1 MHLEIKWGNL
11 QVKKKL
17 GIVFLGLFIIVCI
30 LQISGAIKEADKL
43 LQIISGISLIGVFVC
58 LFGGKRKEIEGRKEK
73 ISKRTLVSSIFVLI
87 LIPLTIFAGV
97 FVFDD
102 RRYYFISVLIILEIL
117 IPYFISFS
125 NKKPQARELVIISVL
140 CALAVCSRLALSML
154 PQFKPIL
161 AIIIIGGICFGGETG
176 FLVGAITGFVS
187 NFYFGHGAWTPWQM
201 LAMGMVGFVAGIVF
215 KKGFFKKNRVVLSI
229 YGFLST
235 IIIYGGILNPA
246 SVVLMMQ
253 QKPTL
258 DAVIAACVLGF
269 PYDAILGASTAFFL
283 WFLSEDM
290 LFRIE
295 RIKTKYGLM

>member
-1 MHLEIKWGNL
+1 M
-11 QVKKKL
+11 KKKL
-17 GIVFLGLFIIVCI
+17 GIGFLGLFIIVCI
-30 LQISGAIKEADKL
+30 LQISGVIKEADEL
-43 LQIISGISLIGVFVC
+43 LQIISGIALIGAFVC
-58 LFGGKRKEIEGRKEK
+58 FFGGKRNRIENKKEK
-73 ISKRTLVSSIFVLI
+73 ISKRTLIASIFVLV
-87 LIPLTIFAGV
+87 LIPLTILAGV
-97 FVFDD
+97 FVFGD
-102 RRYYFISVLIILEIL
+102 RRYYFISILIILEIL

-125 NKKPQARELVIISVL
+125 EKKPQARELVIISVL
-140 CALAVCSRLALSML
+140 CALAVCSRIVLSML
-154 PQFKPIL
+154 PQFKPVL

-215 KKGFFKKNRVVLSI
+215 KKGYLKKNRVVLSV

-258 DAVIAACVLGF
+258 DAIIASCVLGF

-283 WFLSEDM
+283 WFLSEEM

-295 RIKTKYGLM
+295 RIKTKYGLE

>member
-1 MHLEIKWGNL
+1 MLLGVNWRTL
-11 QVKKKL
+11 PMKKNF
-17 GIVFLGLFIIVCI
+17 GICFLGLFVIVCI
-30 LQISGAIKEADKL
+30 LQLSGVIKEADKL
-43 LQIISGISLIGVFVC
+43 LQILSGVALIGVFVC
-58 LFGGKRKEIEGRKEK
+58 FFGGKRKEIENKKEK
-73 ISKRTLVSSIFVLI
+73 ISKRTLVSLISVLI
-87 LIPLTIFAGV
+87 FIPLTIFAGV
-97 FVFDD
+97 FIFDD
-102 RRYYFISVLIILEIL
+102 RRYYFISILIILEIL

-125 NKKPQARELVIISVL
+125 NKKTQARELVVISVL
-140 CALAVCSRLALSML
+140 CALAVCSRIVLSML
-154 PQFKPIL
+154 PQFKPVL

-246 SVVLMMQ
+246 SVLMMQ
-253 QKPTL
+253 QTPTL
-258 DAVIAACVLGF
+258 DAIIASCALGF